1 MILDTDLLVNHENL
15 RQKIISNI
23 LANNFV
29 VKNMDDQITKLRSQF
44 A

>member
-15 RQKIISNI
+15 RQEIISNI